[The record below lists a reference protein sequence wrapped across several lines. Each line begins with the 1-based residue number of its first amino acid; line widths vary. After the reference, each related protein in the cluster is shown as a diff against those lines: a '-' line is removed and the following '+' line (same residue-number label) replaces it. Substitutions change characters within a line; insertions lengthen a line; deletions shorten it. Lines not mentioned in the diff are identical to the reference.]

1 VDRIKRLSFEVLD
14 EHKSKFGEDFAENK
28 VALNQVSIIR
38 SKGLKN
44 KVAGYI
50 TRFIKKQIREEK
62 FKQDRGVSDSTGI
75 EEQESSL
82 EITESEVE
90 EITLTNE
97 EVEDITLTNKKT
109 ETTTPTVEPVEEKTE
124 TTTPTVEPVEEKTET
139 TTPTVEPVEEKTETT
154 TPTVEPVEEKTE

>member
-1 VDRIKRLSFEVLD
+1 MDRIKRLSFEVLD

-28 VALNQVSIIR
+28 VGLNQVSIIR

-62 FKQDRGVSDSTGI
+62 FKQDRSVSDSTGI

-82 EITESEVE
+82 EITESEVK

-124 TTTPTVEPVEEKTET
+124 
-139 TTPTVEPVEEKTETT
+139 
-154 TPTVEPVEEKTE
+154 

>member
-28 VALNQVSIIR
+28 IALNQVSIIR

-62 FKQDRGVSDSTGI
+62 FKQDRTVSDSTDI
-75 EEQESSL
+75 TEQESSL
-82 EITESEVE
+82 EITNEEVD
-90 EITLTNE
+90 EITITNE
-97 EVEDITLTNKKT
+97 EVDEITITNKQT
-109 ETTTPTVEPVEEKTE
+109 ETTTPTVESVEEKSE
-124 TTTPTVEPVEEKTET
+124 
-139 TTPTVEPVEEKTETT
+139 
-154 TPTVEPVEEKTE
+154 

>member
-28 VALNQVSIIR
+28 LALNQVSIIR

-62 FKQDRGVSDSTGI
+62 FKQDRSVPDSTAV
-75 EEQESSL
+75 EEQEPSL
-82 EITESEVE
+82 EIAESEVE

-97 EVEDITLTNKKT
+97 EVEEITLTNEKT
-109 ETTTPTVEPVEEKTE
+109 ETTTPAVEPVEEKTE
-124 TTTPTVEPVEEKTET
+124 TTTPAVEPVEEKTET
-139 TTPTVEPVEEKTETT
+139 TTPAVEPVEEKTE
-154 TPTVEPVEEKTE
+154 

>member
-14 EHKSKFGEDFAENK
+14 VHKSKFGEDFVENK
-28 VALNQVSIIR
+28 KALNQVSIIR

-62 FKQDRGVSDSTGI
+62 LKQDRSSNSSNIV
-75 EEQESSL
+75 EQESSL
-82 EITESEVE
+82 EITESEEISEVE

-97 EVEDITLTNKKT
+97 KVEEITLTNKKT
-109 ETTTPTVEPVEEKTE
+109 ETTTPTTESVEEKTE
-124 TTTPTVEPVEEKTET
+124 TTTPTTESVEEKTET
-139 TTPTVEPVEEKTETT
+139 TTPTTESVEEKTE
-154 TPTVEPVEEKTE
+154 

>member
-1 VDRIKRLSFEVLD
+1 MDRIKRLSFEVLD

-62 FKQDRGVSDSTGI
+62 FKQDRSVSDSTGI

-82 EITESEVE
+82 EITESEVKEITLTNE
-90 EITLTNE
+90 EVEDITLTNE

-124 TTTPTVEPVEEKTET
+124 
-139 TTPTVEPVEEKTETT
+139 
-154 TPTVEPVEEKTE
+154 